1 MLQNLHRNN
10 QRILVVVIVHHSV
23 EDVHL
28 TVRRA
33 SSKEGIRTCVGVESS
48 LINNTL
54 VALETAVRFLRV
66 LCVEPLSVCGG
77 VTHDEVLTFR
87 MDTDAGSETTR
98 GLEALDELVGEEVV
112 AADGVRGGEEE
123 VWFRGVELAIG
134 DDLGELSEGAEDL
147 SLGDV
152 EHDCLA
158 VLDVVLGAEQ

>member
-1 MLQNLHRNN
+1 
-10 QRILVVVIVHHSV
+10 
-23 EDVHL
+23 
-28 TVRRA
+28 
-33 SSKEGIRTCVGVESS
+33 
-48 LINNTL
+48 
-54 VALETAVRFLRV
+54 
-66 LCVEPLSVCGG
+66 
-77 VTHDEVLTFR
+77 

-152 EHDCLA
+152 EHDRLA
-158 VLDVVLGAEQ
+158 VLDVILGAEQ